1 MAILISG
8 SLTYDYI
15 LNFPD
20 SFRNHLK
27 LEGEHVLDLNFNV
40 EKVTKSR
47 GGTAGNIAYT
57 LKLLGADPVLV
68 SALGNDGNEYLKF
81 LGSQGI
87 ETKNVLVDKEGG
99 TATAYILTDA
109 DNNEL
114 TALHVGPLT
123 LTREFSLHNLE
134 SKPNLVVVSST
145 DKETM
150 IRHLKESAELGVKA
164 VFDPSQQ
171 LENFTEIE
179 LKKMISQAYFVIGND
194 YEIKRLEEK
203 VGWDTEE
210 MLKNT
215 KVVVI
220 TRGAKGS
227 FILTAE
233 GEEIAAEACPPL
245 SYDDPAG
252 AGDAYRAGFFVG
264 FELGYPWKTCAQM
277 GSLAACY
284 AIEAIG
290 TQTHLFTE
298 EEFRGRYKKEYNETI
313 TLER

>member
-8 SLTYDYI
+8 SLTYDHI

-27 LEGEHVLDLNFNV
+27 LEGEHVLDLNFNI
-40 EKVTKSR
+40 EKPRQSR

-57 LKLLGADPVLV
+57 LKLLGIEPMVI
-68 SALGNDGNEYLKF
+68 SALGNDGYEYRKYLKEKNIIVDNVVT
-81 LGSQGI
+81 SKGI
-87 ETKNVLVDKEGG
+87 P
-99 TATAYILTDA
+99 TASAYILTDA

-114 TALHVGPLT
+114 TALHVGALT
-123 LTREFSLHNLE
+123 LTREISLHNVKE
-134 SKPNLVVVSST
+134 KPGLAIVSST

-150 IRHLKESAELGVKA
+150 INHLKECAELGIKA

-179 LKKMISQAYFVIGND
+179 LKKMISQSHFVIGND

-203 VGWDTEE
+203 VGWNSEE

-215 KVVVI
+215 KVIVI
-220 TRGAKGS
+220 TRGDKGS
-227 FILTAE
+227 LVLTAE
-233 GEEIAAEACPPL
+233 GDAVEVPACPPL
-245 SYDDPAG
+245 SYDDPTG
-252 AGDAYRAGFFVG
+252 AGDAYRAGFFAG
-264 FELGYPWKTCAQM
+264 YELGYPWKTCAQM

-284 AIEAIG
+284 SIENMG
-290 TQTHLFTE
+290 TQTHTFTK
-298 EEFRGRYKKEYNETI
+298 EEFCERYKKEFGEVI
-313 TLER
+313 TLEK